1 MNLYFDLQ
9 MFADGA
15 AAADGSGADAGTD
28 GVASVETDGNVA
40 AVTDTTE
47 APKAEETF
55 DDLIKG
61 KYKDDFNKRMQ
72 AAIKKRVGDTKAL
85 EAELAKA
92 RETLAIAQ
100 QRYGTKD
107 GDWDALTNALIED
120 DQYLEKEAYEKG
132 IDKDT
137 LRAMKRMEHENELL
151 KRNQAELERRAREEQ
166 AFQKLM
172 AEQAEV
178 RETYPMFNIDVEAQ
192 NPKFEQLVRNG
203 IDLKTAY
210 EVVHHGE
217 ILPTAM
223 KIAADKAKEEAAHTV
238 RSNLSRPS
246 ELGAG
251 STNSPAGKVDVSKLS
266 REERDKINQRVMAG
280 ERIVL

>member
-1 MNLYFDLQ
+1 MSILFDLQ
-9 MFADGA
+9 LFADGA
-15 AAADGSGADAGTD
+15 AAAAEGSSTD
-28 GVASVETDGNVA
+28 GVASVESEGTATEVA
-40 AVTDTTE
+40 ETTE
-47 APKAEETF
+47 APVAEETF

-61 KYKDDFNKRMQ
+61 KYKADFDKKMQ
-72 AAIKKRVGDTKAL
+72 AAIKRRLGDTKAM

-137 LRAMKRMEHENELL
+137 LRAMKRMEHENEQL

-178 RETYPMFNIDVEAQ
+178 REIYPLFNIDVEAQ

-223 KIAADKAKEEAAHTV
+223 KIAADKAKEEAAQTV

>member
-1 MNLYFDLQ
+1 MSILFDLQ
-9 MFADGA
+9 LFADGA
-15 AAADGSGADAGTD
+15 AAAAEGSSTD
-28 GVASVETDGNVA
+28 GVASVESEGTA
-40 AVTDTTE
+40 AATAETTE
-47 APKAEETF
+47 APKEAEETF

-61 KYKDDFNKRMQ
+61 KYKADFDKRMQ

-92 RETLAIAQ
+92 RETFAIAQ
-100 QRYGTKD
+100 KRYGTKD

-137 LRAMKRMEHENELL
+137 LRVMKRMEHENEQL
-151 KRNQAELERRAREEQ
+151 KRNQAELERQARQEQ
-166 AFQKLM
+166 AYNKLL
-172 AEQAEV
+172 AEDAKV
-178 RETYPMFNIDVEAQ
+178 RETYPTFNIDAELV
-192 NPKFEQLVRNG
+192 NPQFEQLVRNG

-223 KIAADKAKEEAAHTV
+223 KIAADKAKEEAAQTV
-238 RSNLSRPS
+238 RSNLSRHS

-251 STNSPAGKVDVSKLS
+251 STNSPAGKVDPANWSKEY
-266 REERDKINQRVMAG
+266 REEVRKRVMAG

>member
-1 MNLYFDLQ
+1 MSILFDLQ
-9 MFADGA
+9 LFADGA
-15 AAADGSGADAGTD
+15 AAAAEGSGTD
-28 GVASVETDGNVA
+28 GVASVETGENAA
-40 AVTDTTE
+40 AVAETTE
-47 APKAEETF
+47 APQEESF

-61 KYKDDFNKRMQ
+61 KYKADFDKRMQ
-72 AAIKKRVGDTKAL
+72 AAIKKRVGDTKAM
-85 EAELAKA
+85 EAENAKM
-92 RETLAIAQ
+92 REALAIAQ

-137 LRAMKRMEHENELL
+137 LRKMKRMEHENEQL
-151 KRNQAELERRAREEQ
+151 KRNQAELERQARQEQ
-166 AFQKLM
+166 AYQKLLE
-172 AEQAEV
+172 EQAEV
-178 RETYPMFNIDVEAQ
+178 TQMYPLFNIDTELL

-223 KIAADKAKEEAAHTV
+223 KIAADKAKEEVTKTV

-251 STNSPAGKVDVSKLS
+251 ATNSPAGKVDPSKLTK
-266 REERDKINQRVMAG
+266 EEREKIYQRVMAG
-280 ERIVL
+280 ERITF